1 MLRTLS
7 SLFLAGVMIAGG
19 TVAAT
24 ADMTAPSSASISSIA
39 ASPMTATQTA
49 SVKAEGARVTP
60 TKAAPLKAM
69 TRTARN
75 KQIRE
80 WGGIAPCT
88 HEDAS
93 RQALPCYWNAKVR
106 GDGKGD
112 SFIAVSNG
120 KGNDPAFIYLTGAK
134 AKRY

>member
-19 TVAAT
+19 TLAAT
-24 ADMTAPSSASISSIA
+24 ADMVPASSGVTVMTPST
-39 ASPMTATQTA
+39 PMTATQTA
-49 SVKAEGARVTP
+49 SIKTEGARVAP

-69 TRTARN
+69 TRTAKN
-75 KQIRE
+75 KQIRA
-80 WGGIAPCT
+80 WGGIPPCKW
-88 HEDAS
+88 EDGS
-93 RQALPCYWNAKVR
+93 GQVLPCYWNAKL
-106 GDGKGD
+106 GDGNGD

-120 KGNDPAFIYLTGAK
+120 KGNDPKYIYLTGPK